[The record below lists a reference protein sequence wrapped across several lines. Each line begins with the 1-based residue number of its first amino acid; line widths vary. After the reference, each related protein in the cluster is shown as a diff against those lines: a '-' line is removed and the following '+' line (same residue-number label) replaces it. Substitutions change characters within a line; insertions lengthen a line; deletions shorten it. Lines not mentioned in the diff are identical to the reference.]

1 MTGLSRA
8 RPGAYRLAMASSRG
22 YGRRGSNRLAD
33 MSLPPEVRRKPKKRK
48 AGKRKTAQM
57 DHGTNPAARRKRR
70 DGERAM
76 ERERLAADALDSH
89 G

>member
-1 MTGLSRA
+1 VMSLSPA
-8 RPGAYRLAMASSRG
+8 RPGAYRATMASSRG

-33 MSLPPEVRRKPKKRK
+33 MSLPAAVRRKPKKRK

-76 ERERLAADALDSH
+76 ERERE